1 MVRRGN
7 VYYLFIGPRGGYV
20 GTEVF
25 ASKTPF
31 QWRLE
36 DCVGRIDSHA
46 AEVVRDTDGN
56 WYVSHCGWAQAGV
69 CLAPLIWDD
78 GLDNADASL

>member
-36 DCVGRIDSHA
+36 DRIGRIESHA
-46 AEVVRDTDGN
+46 AEVIRDTDGT
-56 WYVSHCGWAQAGV
+56 WYVSHCG
-69 CLAPLIWDD
+69 
-78 GLDNADASL
+78 